1 MSVCAALSKERKVWP
16 LICRAGG
23 NRCMRRVRGLEVIG
37 KDPCTL
43 TRALDVL
50 SLPCFPTPRGLEFH
64 VFNTAIL
71 LAPDR

>member
-1 MSVCAALSKERKVWP
+1 MHE
-16 LICRAGG
+16 
-23 NRCMRRVRGLEVIG
+23 VREELEMIG
-37 KDPCTL
+37 EDPCTL
-43 TRALDVL
+43 IKALDVL